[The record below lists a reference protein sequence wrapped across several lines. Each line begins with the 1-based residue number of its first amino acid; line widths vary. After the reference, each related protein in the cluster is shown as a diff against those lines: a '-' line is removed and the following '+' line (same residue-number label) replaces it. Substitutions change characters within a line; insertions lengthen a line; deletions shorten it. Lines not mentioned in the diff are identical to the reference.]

1 MGSVNT
7 TYNASITPSSV
18 GSVDERRRV
27 LLRTS
32 PSSKSLVATPPT
44 PRALDLANVV
54 VSPPRAIAPCA
65 RSHAVSAATAM
76 AGSTLG
82 GDADDVEGARRRRR
96 SVVVNRRFVSS
107 RPARASSRCVDADAR
122 ARETVTHRDIDRR
135 AGRDATR
142 RARRCATTADSM
154 TTGISSSSS
163 ARQSVARGA
172 SSARLARASPTEE

>member
-7 TYNASITPSSV
+7 TYNASITSSSV

-27 LLRTS
+27 RLRTS

-44 PRALDLANVV
+44 PRAIDLANVV

-107 RPARASSRCVDADAR
+107 RPARASSRRDADAR

-154 TTGISSSSS
+154 TTGISSSST